1 MQRVGFLFV
10 GGVAFI
16 YRIYQLSM
24 GFRFNLLLLDKAE
37 DCQHP
42 QNTLVVRTGNPNLPL
57 GLD

>member
-42 QNTLVVRTGNPNLPL
+42 QNTLVVRTNEPVTPTSL
-57 GLD
+57 